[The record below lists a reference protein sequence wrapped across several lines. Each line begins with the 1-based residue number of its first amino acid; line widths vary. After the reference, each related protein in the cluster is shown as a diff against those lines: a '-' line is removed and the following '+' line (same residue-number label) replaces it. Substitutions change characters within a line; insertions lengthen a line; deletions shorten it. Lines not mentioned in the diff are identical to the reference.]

1 MISLQ
6 VICTRQKKADIAAR
20 MTNCE
25 QDNKRKARGNC
36 AQGLFVIKGGDF
48 RGEKEERRGLRWLLD
63 RKEVRK

>member
-1 MISLQ
+1 
-6 VICTRQKKADIAAR
+6 

-25 QDNKRKARGNC
+25 HDNKRKARGNY

-48 RGEKEERRGLRWLLD
+48 RGEKEERRQLRWLLD